1 MGFQGLCCCETGT
14 MGNVS
19 QMHRNQC
26 ECNRVCPSAAQHG
39 LASGPLAEKW
49 GPGNS
54 RPHWSQVFLDR
65 QDRTEWAEQ
74 ALLPAWALFIFI
86 SALAS
91 SAMQFL
97 QRLHSLEWAESRT
110 HKAQGLFICS
120 FYWEKRMVFNRK
132 KQMGKKKS
140 SHRDC

>member
-1 MGFQGLCCCETGT
+1 

-26 ECNRVCPSAAQHG
+26 ECNRVCPPAAQHG

-65 QDRTEWAEQ
+65 QDRTEWAGQ

-86 SALAS
+86 SALAEVSPVASLSGMGRVQDTQS
-91 SAMQFL
+91 SGLVYLFFL
-97 QRLHSLEWAESRT
+97 L
-110 HKAQGLFICS
+110 G
-120 FYWEKRMVFNRK
+120 EKDGF
-132 KQMGKKKS
+132 
-140 SHRDC
+140 